1 MKLIPFELPIACD
14 ESNDALTN
22 GCTVCTAKLG
32 GSTYASH
39 MLTVSLNLFIND
51 WVIVR
56 IPYGRKFWREDILA
70 DC

>member
-14 ESNDALTN
+14 ESDDALTN

-56 IPYGRKFWREDILA
+56 IINQPLGIKG
-70 DC
+70 CMHSQ

>member
-14 ESNDALTN
+14 ESSEALIND
-22 GCTVCTAKLG
+22 CTVCTAKQA

-39 MLTVSLNLFIND
+39 VLTVSLNLLING

-56 IPYGRKFWREDILA
+56 IINQSLGIKG
-70 DC
+70 CVHSQ